1 MDGKPLFWHEKTAV
15 TSNPQRTGP
24 ESPKGECMSEIWTLV
39 IRVRKEDSAFVYN
52 VLEAHEGLASYTTQP
67 HQVGEAHR
75 DIELT
80 IPTSLKSEAELMLG
94 SIRELWVEVG

>member
-1 MDGKPLFWHEKTAV
+1 
-15 TSNPQRTGP
+15 
-24 ESPKGECMSEIWTLV
+24 MSDTWTLM

-67 HQVGEAHR
+67 NQPGEAHR

-80 IPTSLKSEAELMLG
+80 IPTGLRSEAEIMLN
-94 SIRELWVEVG
+94 SIRELWVEVR